1 MKDVRKFQQ
10 MYRDG
15 QVNRREFLA
24 AMGALGLSATA
35 AGGLLTS
42 AGALAATPKKGGLA
56 KYANNLHGPDDQM
69 DPIVFTSGID
79 YTRGIATYNGL
90 IQFGDNMT
98 LHPELAEEWSPNSNA
113 TEFTFKIRKGVE
125 FHDGSPL
132 TADDVVW
139 SMNRHLG
146 EDSPSV
152 AKALFGTVKEWQ
164 KVDSHTVKAVLTS
177 PDSDLP
183 AKLGEK
189 QAKVVKK
196 DTVDFR
202 QGNGTGPF
210 LLESFEPGVRSTHSR
225 NPNYWRDGANFEA
238 LELTGITD
246 PQARVSALIAGDVDL
261 INQVDTKGIRL
272 IEQTDGVHV
281 NSTPSG
287 LYGGICCL
295 KNTEPG
301 SSDDFVK
308 GMQYIQDRE
317 RIVRSILKGHGV
329 VGNDHPISPAYG
341 ADHCHELPQR
351 QYDPD
356 KAKFHL
362 DKSGYTS
369 AELFVA
375 PVVGGLE
382 EACLLMQ
389 ANLKKIG
396 FDTEDQEG
404 ADGRVLGRGVDE
416 GAAERR
422 VLEPAPHR
430 ERDAVH
436 PVRSGGGVERHLLEQ
451 RSLRGAAE
459 APACRDRCRQAPRDA
474 VRDAGSGARRE
485 RHGDPLPREHPRRGE
500 RQDPR
505 DPQHPAGLAGRL
517 PVDRVRL
524 AGSLSPAHRPIRR
537 RPARGWP
544 RAGSF
549 SIT

>member
-15 QVNRREFLA
+15 RVNRREFLA

-79 YTRGIATYNGL
+79 YTRGRATYNGL
-90 IQFGDNMT
+90 IQILDNMT
-98 LHPELAEEWSPNSNA
+98 LHPELAEEWSTNSNA

-146 EDSPSV
+146 EDSTSV
-152 AKALFGTVKEWQ
+152 IKAFFGTVKEWT

-183 AKLGEK
+183 VKLGEK
-189 QAKVVKK
+189 QAKIVKMGTK
-196 DTVDFR
+196 DFR
-202 QGNGTGPF
+202 KGNGTGPF
-210 LLESFEPGVRSTHSR
+210 LLESFEPGVRSAHTR
-225 NPNYWRDGANFEA
+225 NPNYWRDGANFDA

-246 PQARVSALIAGDVDL
+246 PQARVNALIAGDVDL

-272 IEQTDGVHV
+272 IEQTEGVRII
-281 NSTPSG
+281 STPSG
-287 LYGGICCL
+287 LYGGVCCL
-295 KNTEPG
+295 KNAEPG

-317 RIVRSILKGHGV
+317 RIVRSILKGHGT
-329 VGNDHPISPAYG
+329 VGNDHPISVAYG

-351 QYDPD
+351 EYDPD

-362 DKSGYTS
+362 GKSGYTS

-375 PVVGGLE
+375 PVIGGIE
-382 EACLLMQ
+382 ETCLLMQ

-396 FDTEDQEG
+396 FDLRIKKVPTDGYWG
-404 ADGRVLGRGVDE
+404 AVWMKEPLNVVTWNMRPTANAMLAIQFAP
-416 GAAERR
+416 GAAWNDTFWNNERFGE
-422 VLEPAPHR
+422 LLKLQLAET
-430 ERDAVH
+430 DAAKRHEMLCEMQMLVH
-436 PVRSGGGVERHLLEQ
+436 E
-451 RSLRGAAE
+451 
-459 APACRDRCRQAPRDA
+459 
-474 VRDAGSGARRE
+474 GSGMVIPA
-485 RHGDPLPREHPRRGE
+485 HTNILDGASDKIQGIPNVPL
-500 RQDPR
+500 
-505 DPQHPAGLAGRL
+505 
-517 PVDRVRL
+517 
-524 AGSLSPAHRPIRR
+524 GSLGAYEWVEFAWRE
-537 RPARGWP
+537 A
-544 RAGSF
+544 
-549 SIT
+549 

>member
-15 QVNRREFLA
+15 RVNRREFLA

-189 QAKVVKK
+189 QAKIVKMG
-196 DTVDFR
+196 TEDFR
-202 QGNGTGPF
+202 KGNGTGPF
-210 LLESFEPGVRSTHSR
+210 LLETFEPGVRSTHTR
-225 NPNYWRDGANFEA
+225 NPNYWRDGANFDA

-246 PQARVSALIAGDVDL
+246 PQARVNALIAGDVDL
-261 INQVDTKGIRL
+261 VNQVDTKGIRL
-272 IEQTDGVHV
+272 IEQSDGVHV

-308 GMQYIQDRE
+308 GMQLIQDRE
-317 RIVRSILKGHGV
+317 RIVRSILKGHGM

-351 QYDPD
+351 EYDPD

-362 DKSGYTS
+362 DKSGYSS

-375 PVVGGLE
+375 PVVGGIE

-396 FDTEDQEG
+396 FDLRIKKVPTDGYWG
-404 ADGRVLGRGVDE
+404 AVWMKEPLNVVSWNQRPTANAMLSIQFAP
-416 GAAERR
+416 GAAWNDTFWNNERFGE
-422 VLEPAPHR
+422 LLKLQLAET
-430 ERDAVH
+430 DAAKRHEMLCEMQGLVH
-436 PVRSGGGVERHLLEQ
+436 N
-451 RSLRGAAE
+451 
-459 APACRDRCRQAPRDA
+459 
-474 VRDAGSGARRE
+474 GSGMVIPYHVNILDGVNDRI
-485 RHGDPLPREHPRRGE
+485 HGIPNIPL
-500 RQDPR
+500 
-505 DPQHPAGLAGRL
+505 
-517 PVDRVRL
+517 
-524 AGSLSPAHRPIRR
+524 GSLGAYQWIESAWME
-537 RPARGWP
+537 A
-544 RAGSF
+544 
-549 SIT
+549 

>member
-1 MKDVRKFQQ
+1 MKDVKKFQQ

-15 QVNRREFLA
+15 RVNRREFLT

-90 IQFGDNMT
+90 IQFGDNLT
-98 LHPELAEEWSPNSNA
+98 QHPELAEEWSPNSNA

-146 EDSPSV
+146 EDSASV
-152 AKALFGTVKEWQ
+152 IKAFFGTVKEWK
-164 KVDSHTVKAVLTS
+164 KVDSHTVKAILNS

-189 QAKVVKK
+189 QAKIVKK
-196 DTVDFR
+196 DTEDFR
-202 QGNGTGPF
+202 KGNGTGPF
-210 LLESFEPGVRSTHSR
+210 LLESFEPGVRSTHVR
-225 NPNYWRDGANFEA
+225 NPNYWRDGANFDA

-246 PQARVSALIAGDVDL
+246 PLARVNALIAGDMDL
-261 INQVDTKGIRL
+261 INDIDAKGIRL
-272 IEQTDGVHV
+272 IEQTEGVRII
-281 NSTPSG
+281 SAPSG

-308 GMQYIQDRE
+308 GMQFIQDRE
-317 RIVRSILKGHGV
+317 RIVRSILKGHGT
-329 VGNDHPISPAYG
+329 VGNDHPISVAYG

-351 QYDPD
+351 EYDPD

-362 DKSGYTS
+362 NKSGYTS

-375 PVVGGLE
+375 PVRTGIE
-382 EACLLMQ
+382 ETCLLMQ

-396 FDTEDQEG
+396 FDLRIKKVPTDGYWG
-404 ADGRVLGRGVDE
+404 AVWMKEPLNVVSWNMRPTANAMLSIQFAP
-416 GAAERR
+416 GAAWNDTFWNNERFGE
-422 VLEPAPHR
+422 LLKLQLAETDPAKRH
-430 ERDAVH
+430 EMLCEMQTLVH
-436 PVRSGGGVERHLLEQ
+436 N
-451 RSLRGAAE
+451 
-459 APACRDRCRQAPRDA
+459 
-474 VRDAGSGARRE
+474 GSGMVIPY
-485 RHGDPLPREHPRRGE
+485 HVNVLDGVSDKIQGIPKIPL
-500 RQDPR
+500 
-505 DPQHPAGLAGRL
+505 
-517 PVDRVRL
+517 
-524 AGSLSPAHRPIRR
+524 GSLGAYQWVESAWRE
-537 RPARGWP
+537 A
-544 RAGSF
+544 
-549 SIT
+549 

>member
-1 MKDVRKFQQ
+1 MKDIKQFQQ

-15 QVNRREFLA
+15 RVNRREFLA

-56 KYANNLHGPDDQM
+56 RFASNLHGPDDQM

-79 YTRGIATYNGL
+79 YTRGRATYNGL
-90 IQFGDNMT
+90 IQIRDNMA
-98 LHPELAEEWSPNSNA
+98 LAPELAEEWSVNSNA
-113 TEFTFKIRKGVE
+113 TEYTFKIRKGVE

-146 EDSPSV
+146 EDSLSV
-152 AKALFGTVKEWQ
+152 AKAFFGTVNEWK
-164 KVDSHTVKAVLTS
+164 KVDSHTVKAVLSS

-183 AKLGEK
+183 IKLGEK
-189 QAKVVKK
+189 QIKIVKK

-202 QGNGTGPF
+202 KGNGTGPF
-210 LLESFEPGVRSTHSR
+210 LLESFEPGVRSTHVR
-225 NPNYWRDGANFEA
+225 NPNYWREGANFDA
-238 LELTGITD
+238 LEMTAITD
-246 PQARVSALIAGDVDL
+246 PIARINALIAGDVDL
-261 INQVDTKGIRL
+261 ILAVDSKGIRL
-272 IEQTDGVHV
+272 IEEAEGVHI

-308 GMQYIQDRE
+308 GMQFIQDRE
-317 RIVRSILKGHGV
+317 RIVRSILKGHGT
-329 VGNDHPISPAYG
+329 VGNDHPISVAYG

-351 QYDPD
+351 EYDPD

-362 DKSGYTS
+362 NKSGYDS

-375 PVVGGLE
+375 PVTGGIE

-396 FDTEDQEG
+396 FDLRIKKVPTDGYWG
-404 ADGRVLGRGVDE
+404 AVWMKEPMNVVTWNQRPTANAMLAIQFAP
-416 GAAERR
+416 GAEWNDTFWNNERFGE
-422 VLEPAPHR
+422 LLKLQLAQTDPAKRH
-430 ERDAVH
+430 EMLCEMQGLVH
-436 PVRSGGGVERHLLEQ
+436 N
-451 RSLRGAAE
+451 
-459 APACRDRCRQAPRDA
+459 
-474 VRDAGSGARRE
+474 GSGMVIPYHINLLDGVSDRIHGIPNIPLGYLGAYEWVEFAWRE
-485 RHGDPLPREHPRRGE
+485 
-500 RQDPR
+500 
-505 DPQHPAGLAGRL
+505 A
-517 PVDRVRL
+517 
-524 AGSLSPAHRPIRR
+524 
-537 RPARGWP
+537 
-544 RAGSF
+544 
-549 SIT
+549 

>member
-15 QVNRREFLA
+15 RVNRREFLA

-152 AKALFGTVKEWQ
+152 AKALFGAVKEWQ

-225 NPNYWRDGANFEA
+225 NPNYWRDGANFDA

-396 FDTEDQEG
+396 FDLRIKKVPTDGYWG
-404 ADGRVLGRGVDE
+404 AVWMKEPLNVVSWNQRPTANAMLSIQFAP
-416 GAAERR
+416 GAAWNDTFWNNDRFGE
-422 VLEPAPHR
+422 LLKLQLAET
-430 ERDAVH
+430 DAAKRHEMLCEMQGLVH
-436 PVRSGGGVERHLLEQ
+436 
-451 RSLRGAAE
+451 
-459 APACRDRCRQAPRDA
+459 D
-474 VRDAGSGARRE
+474 GSGMVIPYHVNILDGVNDKI
-485 RHGDPLPREHPRRGE
+485 HGIPNIPL
-500 RQDPR
+500 
-505 DPQHPAGLAGRL
+505 
-517 PVDRVRL
+517 
-524 AGSLSPAHRPIRR
+524 GSLGAYQWIESAWRE
-537 RPARGWP
+537 A
-544 RAGSF
+544 
-549 SIT
+549 

>member
-1 MKDVRKFQQ
+1 MKDVKQFQQ

-90 IQFGDNMT
+90 TQFGDNMT

-152 AKALFGTVKEWQ
+152 AKSFFSAVKEWT
-164 KVDSHTVKAVLTS
+164 KVDSHTVKAVLKS

-183 AKLGEK
+183 VKLGEK
-189 QAKVVKK
+189 QCKVVKMG
-196 DTVDFR
+196 TEDFR
-202 QGNGTGPF
+202 KGNGTGPF
-210 LLESFEPGVRSTHSR
+210 LLESFEPGVRSTHVR
-225 NPNYWRDGANFEA
+225 NPNYWRDGANFDA

-246 PQARVSALIAGDVDL
+246 PQARVNALIAGDVDL
-261 INQVDTKGIRL
+261 INSVDTKGIRL
-272 IEQTDGVHV
+272 IEQSEGVHV

-308 GMQYIQDRE
+308 GMQFIQDRE
-317 RIVRSILKGHGV
+317 RIVRSILKGHGI
-329 VGNDHPISPAYG
+329 VGNDHPISPTYG

-351 QYDPD
+351 EYDPD

-362 DKSGYTS
+362 KKSGYTS

-375 PVVGGLE
+375 PVASGIE
-382 EACLLMQ
+382 ETCLLMQ

-396 FDTEDQEG
+396 FDLRIKKVPTDGYWG
-404 ADGRVLGRGVDE
+404 AVWMKEPLNVVTWNQRPTANAMLGIQFAPGSEWNDTFWNNERFGE
-416 GAAERR
+416 LLNLQLAETD
-422 VLEPAPHR
+422 PAKRH
-430 ERDAVH
+430 EMLCEMQTLVH
-436 PVRSGGGVERHLLEQ
+436 N
-451 RSLRGAAE
+451 
-459 APACRDRCRQAPRDA
+459 
-474 VRDAGSGARRE
+474 GSGMVIPYHVNLLDGVSDKIHGIPNIPLGFLGAYQWVESAWRE
-485 RHGDPLPREHPRRGE
+485 
-500 RQDPR
+500 
-505 DPQHPAGLAGRL
+505 A
-517 PVDRVRL
+517 
-524 AGSLSPAHRPIRR
+524 
-537 RPARGWP
+537 
-544 RAGSF
+544 
-549 SIT
+549 

>member
-1 MKDVRKFQQ
+1 MKDIKQFQQ

-15 QVNRREFLA
+15 RVNRREFLA

-90 IQFGDNMT
+90 IQFGDNLT

-146 EDSPSV
+146 EDSTSV
-152 AKALFGTVKEWQ
+152 IKAFFGTVKEWT
-164 KVDSHTVKAVLTS
+164 KVDSHTVKAVLNS

-189 QAKVVKK
+189 QAKIVKK
-196 DTVDFR
+196 DTEDFR
-202 QGNGTGPF
+202 KGNGTGPF
-210 LLESFEPGVRSTHSR
+210 LLESFEPGVRSTHTR

-246 PQARVSALIAGDVDL
+246 PQARVNALIAGDMDL
-261 INQVDTKGIRL
+261 INDIDAKGIRL
-272 IEQTDGVHV
+272 IEQTEGVRV
-281 NSTPSG
+281 ISAPSG

-308 GMQYIQDRE
+308 GMQLIQDRE
-317 RIVRSILKGHGV
+317 RIVRSILKGHGT
-329 VGNDHPISPAYG
+329 VGNDHPISVAYG

-351 QYDPD
+351 EYDPD

-375 PVVGGLE
+375 PVIGGIE
-382 EACLLMQ
+382 ETCLLMQ

-396 FDTEDQEG
+396 FDLRIKKVPTDGYWG
-404 ADGRVLGRGVDE
+404 AVWMKEPLNVVSWNMRPTANAMLAIQFAP
-416 GAAERR
+416 GAAWNDTFWNNDRFGE
-422 VLEPAPHR
+422 LLKLQLAETDPAKRH
-430 ERDAVH
+430 EMLCEMQTLVH
-436 PVRSGGGVERHLLEQ
+436 N
-451 RSLRGAAE
+451 
-459 APACRDRCRQAPRDA
+459 
-474 VRDAGSGARRE
+474 GSGMVIPY
-485 RHGDPLPREHPRRGE
+485 HVNLLDGVNDKIQGVPKIPL
-500 RQDPR
+500 
-505 DPQHPAGLAGRL
+505 
-517 PVDRVRL
+517 
-524 AGSLSPAHRPIRR
+524 GSLGAYQWVESAWRE
-537 RPARGWP
+537 A
-544 RAGSF
+544 
-549 SIT
+549 